1 MAEEGYLATYLEGL
15 DLSQGGSVR
24 IGLVLF
30 GTTEDGARTIL
41 PLTPYDDD
49 HLDEIT
55 DAFSK
60 AAQATEGSANLEAA
74 IALADKMLD
83 DALAETGGSGDYQT
97 LAIVSDGMAT
107 SWGIG
112 EQQTFN

>member
-30 GTTEDGARTIL
+30 GTTEEGAHTIL
-41 PLTPYDDD
+41 PLTLYDEDN
-49 HLDEIT
+49 LDAIT
-55 DAFSK
+55 SAFRT
-60 AAQATEGSANLEAA
+60 AEAEHANEGSANLEAA
-74 IALADKMLD
+74 IALADQMLD
-83 DALAETGGSGDYQT
+83 KALVETGGSGDYQT

-107 SWGIG
+107 SWGG
-112 EQQTFN
+112 R